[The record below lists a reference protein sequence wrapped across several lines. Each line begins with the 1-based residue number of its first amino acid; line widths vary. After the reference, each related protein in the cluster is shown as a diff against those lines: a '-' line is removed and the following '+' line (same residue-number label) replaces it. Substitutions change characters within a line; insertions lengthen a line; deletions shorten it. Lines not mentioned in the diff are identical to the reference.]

1 MNTFKALLIALS
13 FYLAT
18 MAQAADLE
26 GWQGKRD
33 ILKMG
38 LYPPDI
44 IMRHQ
49 QKLGVSV
56 AQRKKITGAVKAF
69 QSDIA
74 ELQWSLENEQQI
86 MRQTLIGHPIASG
99 DALQQVERV
108 LSLESQFKLAHFKLL
123 IAIKNEL
130 SDEQIDL
137 LQRTLKRR
145 MEAKGLSV
153 EGS

>member
-1 MNTFKALLIALS
+1 MSTLKALLFALG
-13 FYLAT
+13 FCLAIT
-18 MAQAADLE
+18 THAADME
-26 GWQGKRD
+26 GWQGNRE

-49 QKLGVSV
+49 QQLGISR
-56 AQRKKITGAVKAF
+56 AQRKNITGAVKAF

-86 MRQTLIGHPIASG
+86 MRQTLIGHPIAG
-99 DALQQVERV
+99 EDALKQVERV
-108 LSLESQFKLAHFKLL
+108 LGLESQFKLAHFKLL

-130 SDEQIDL
+130 SDEQVDMIK
-137 LQRTLKRR
+137 RTLKRR
-145 MEAKGLSV
+145 MEAQGLSR
-153 EGS
+153 EEN

>member
-1 MNTFKALLIALS
+1 MNTFKALLFAMGFCLAIA
-13 FYLAT
+13 
-18 MAQAADLE
+18 AQAADLE

-49 QKLGVSV
+49 QQLGISG
-56 AQRKKITGAVKAF
+56 AQRKNITGAVKAF

-74 ELQWSLENEQQI
+74 DLQWTLENEQQI
-86 MRQTLIGHPIASG
+86 MRQTLIGHPIASE
-99 DALQQVERV
+99 DALEQVERV

-130 SDEQIDL
+130 SDEQVDML
-137 LQRTLKRR
+137 KRTLKRR
-145 MEAKGLSV
+145 MEAKGLSR
-153 EGS
+153 EEN